1 MTPYAFASAIAR
13 AVAQDSALQSWATVN
28 FSKALTCYLGLP
40 SEIFPKMEDDAP
52 FLVFGDP
59 GKRSGQQSRQ
69 VIYSLDVWLGLGIG
83 SYDVTAIENYYEPDG
98 VALVS
103 AGMALVLTA
112 IAAAMPD
119 NCDIVEAGLDS
130 DTMGAH
136 DEVHGF
142 MSLEF
147 VQDLVIGQDPLA

>member
-1 MTPYAFASAIAR
+1 
-13 AVAQDSALQSWATVN
+13 
-28 FSKALTCYLGLP
+28 
-40 SEIFPKMEDDAP
+40 MEDDAP